1 MISMRIS
8 LILDRLE
15 EVIKLNTESKVDT
28 NLKKHQSKIRT
39 S

>member
-15 EVIKLNTESKVDT
+15 EVIKLNIETKVAT